1 MRGPLAVIPRGR
13 HALAG
18 QPRVGRCIWA
28 VPYNGIAFMIMEL
41 RISVDI
47 AIYEV
52 SCLLLINL
60 HVHMLPYSY
69 TMSFQKEGL
78 NSMLR
83 ISLISLIFIACTY
96 V

>member
-1 MRGPLAVIPRGR
+1 M
-13 HALAG
+13 
-18 QPRVGRCIWA
+18 
-28 VPYNGIAFMIMEL
+28 YNGIAFMIMEL

-83 ISLISLIFIACTY
+83 TYFSHFLDFYCMYVRIANQHT
-96 V
+96 